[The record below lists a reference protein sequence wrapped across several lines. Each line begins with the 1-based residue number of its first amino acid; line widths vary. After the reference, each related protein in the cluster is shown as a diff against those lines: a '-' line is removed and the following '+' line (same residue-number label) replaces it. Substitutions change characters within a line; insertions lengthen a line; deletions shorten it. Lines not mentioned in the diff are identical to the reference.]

1 MGTQKSNK
9 SDVSLGTNQVLA
21 LLSNMLDLD
30 KKQRVELEEI
40 GDNIFKQLVGNT
52 KNQIQV
58 IANTAGDST
67 ANDFLID
74 ALNAYDRELYSEFPL
89 AENLI
94 DKLLDCTELFRIA
107 HGKTSQGDKTFYK
120 NASLKTLSELAF
132 QRKPQHIL
140 YDPYMRGK
148 KASEIIPYEGD

>member
-1 MGTQKSNK
+1 VDKRAK
-9 SDVSLGTNQVLA
+9 SDVSLGTGQVLA
-21 LLSNMLDLD
+21 LLTNMLDLS
-30 KKQRVELEEI
+30 KKQRVELEQI

-67 ANDFLID
+67 ANDLLID

-89 AENLI
+89 AEALI
-94 DKLLDCTELFRIA
+94 DRLLDCAELFRIA

-120 NASLKTLSELAF
+120 NVSAKALSDVSF
-132 QRKPQHIL
+132 QRKPYYAF
-140 YDPYMRGK
+140 YDPYVSKR
-148 KASEIIPYEGD
+148 KASKIIPYEDE